1 MYIIIIVSDI
11 WLKTRCLGL
20 HFGRRM
26 FRLTYIFNHFYAVL
40 PEATEFSE
48 ITQKGHYAVK

>member
-26 FRLTYIFNHFYAVL
+26 FRLTYIFNHLYAML